1 MRGGFVRTLNRNKR
15 PFWFCLFE
23 QKIPIVDEYG
33 NETSESIVQYG
44 TPTKM
49 SANISPAT
57 GYAQTEQFG
66 NLDNYDKVI
75 VTDWMECPI
84 DENSVLFIGKEPEY
98 AEAVTINYVPRET
111 VLGEDEVTEI
121 TVEVP
126 VYNYIVRRV
135 AKSLNHISIA
145 VRKVD
150 VT

>member
-1 MRGGFVRTLNRNKR
+1 MRALNRNKR
-15 PFWFCLFE
+15 SFWYCLFE
-23 QKIPIVDEYG
+23 EKISKVDEYG
-33 NETSESIVQYG
+33 NDTGEYIVRYG

-49 SANISPAT
+49 SANISPAS

-98 AEAVTINYVPRET
+98 SDAETIDYRPRDT
-111 VLGEDEVTEI
+111 VLGDDEAITV

-126 VYNYIVRRV
+126 VYNYTVRRI
-135 AKSLNHISIA
+135 AKSLNNISIA

-150 VT
+150 VS